1 MTMFFLQAL
10 EDDETL
16 QELCLSWHLQQKQ
29 HTRWMPVELQRHR
42 YGLSL
47 VAIKHIACVCSGML
61 QCAEAAHAVHARG
74 AATAQVPVT
83 LLGLFHSYS
92 QV

>member
-1 MTMFFLQAL
+1 VSLQAL

-42 YGLSL
+42 YDLSGLSL
-47 VAIKHIACVCSGML
+47 VAFRWL
-61 QCAEAAHAVHARG
+61 CAVNM
-74 AATAQVPVT
+74 P
-83 LLGLFHSYS
+83 LLVVLC
-92 QV
+92 